1 MAKIAFNSF
10 KGSVP
15 RMAPHLV
22 SEQTAAVAVD
32 CRFDHGT
39 LQSWREPRLMA
50 ALLPSTRTVYDHECC
65 TLEFDGCVDVVEGAA
80 TCRRLY
86 TTGDQPWPAVMS
98 LAEDC
103 TMSIRR
109 LGLPCIYDAPDML
122 PGAMNGA
129 PEKNTEFR
137 SYAYQYVDSFGNR
150 SALSLGSPVTEVR
163 DGQTV
168 LVSGFVLPSDPTWD
182 VAHLRIYRTTSGYQ
196 TGLEDANVMDT
207 VWMFVAEIPASAPS
221 YVDNLLNESLASA
234 LEEDEIRPPPADLL
248 GLTAIA
254 SMNALAG
261 FVGNTL
267 HFSSPN
273 NYHDWRDY
281 LTLDDNIQGITESN
295 GVIYVMTD
303 GRPYAVAAI
312 GDCRTVAC
320 RSVLRFDEVLPA
332 VGFGR
337 RQIVPTTFGAVY
349 VTHEGIV
356 ALQGKSPP
364 KLLTSPLYA
373 PDDFYKLVPRSL
385 VLATHDGYLFAFG
398 GLKSFV
404 MKLHGVL
411 NEGWDADTHSQL
423 SDTDVSYAYVTRQ
436 GQFLL
441 IKNHQLV
448 EWNRGLVL
456 RPHQWTSGEAVVSPP
471 VPMAAGLIHLEQGW
485 EHIVVKVDGRNV
497 LDRDILKTQEFSL
510 PRWAKGQR
518 WQIQLEGI
526 ATVKL
531 VSLADSMRGF

>member
-1 MAKIAFNSF
+1 MAKIAYNSF

-15 RMAPHLV
+15 RLAAHLI
-22 SEQTAAVAVD
+22 SEQVAAVAVD

-39 LQSWREPRLMA
+39 LQSWRQPRFMQQLA
-50 ALLPSTRTVYDHECC
+50 PGTRTVFEYECC

-86 TTGDQPWPAVMS
+86 TTGHQPWPAVMS
-98 LAEDC
+98 LTETC
-103 TMSIRR
+103 EMSIRR
-109 LGLPCIYDAPDML
+109 LGLPCIYDAPSVM

-150 SALSLGSPVTEVR
+150 SALSLGSDVAEIR

-168 LVSGFVLPSDPTWD
+168 LVNGFVLPSDPSWD
-182 VAHLRIYRTTSGYQ
+182 IAAIRIYRTSSGYQ
-196 TGLEDANVMDT
+196 TGLEDANVLDT
-207 VWMFVAEIPASAPS
+207 VWMFVAEIPANAVS
-221 YVDNLLNESLASA
+221 YTDNLLNESLASA
-234 LEEDEIRPPPADLL
+234 LEEDEIRPPPE
-248 GLTAIA
+248 GLQGLVAIA

-281 LTLDDNIQGITESN
+281 LTLDDNIMGITESN

-303 GRPYAVAAI
+303 GRPYAIAAT
-312 GDCRTVAC
+312 GDCRTVSC
-320 RSVLRFDEVLPA
+320 RSTIRFDEVLPA
-332 VGFGR
+332 VGHGSR
-337 RQIVPTTFGAVY
+337 RIVPTTFGAVY

-356 ALQGKSPP
+356 ALQGKTPP
-364 KLLTSPLYA
+364 KLITSPLYA
-373 PDDFYKLVPRSL
+373 PDDFYKLIPQSL

-398 GLKSFV
+398 GVKSFV

-441 IKNHQLV
+441 IKNGQLV
-448 EWNRGLVL
+448 EWNRGLTL
-456 RPHQWTSGEAVVSPP
+456 RPHKWVSSEVVEAPP
-471 VPMAAGLIHLEQGW
+471 IPMAAGLIHLEGGS
-485 EHIVVKVDGRNV
+485 ERVVVKVDGRTV

-518 WQIQLEGI
+518 WQLQLEGI
-526 ATVKL
+526 ATVKM
-531 VSLADSMRGF
+531 VSIANSMRAF